1 MKNPPYPL
9 KIKEGGKEIITKKP
23 TFGSILMDASQPPKR
38 IILKK
43 YSSVSQASLLLVALY

>member
-1 MKNPPYPL
+1 MKNPPS
-9 KIKEGGKEIITKKP
+9 IKDKRRWEIITKKP

-43 YSSVSQASLLLVALY
+43 YSSVSQAS